1 MPSATSI
8 YHQPMSPQD
17 SKRARTIT
25 DASDEVFPAPVAVPN
40 EILARIFSFA
50 VDNLPSKPSMRTAAK
65 IGLICK
71 HWRKI
76 LYSTPSLWSR
86 LSVEFTDIDDHTG
99 DGIQKTTSTHA
110 LALCLALSHPMPLY
124 FRFCVKDAKNDWDL
138 RSWIKLD
145 AFNETYIAKAFYML
159 LGHSARWKQASFTS
173 DSWVVELLFTL
184 RHLRSP
190 GLESLTF
197 LVVDDA
203 QPYSWPE
210 DLEELESV
218 LTPRLRHL
226 DINLHIPYL
235 SPYWPSLKSLTIGFE
250 GPDECRYI
258 LSQALQLEVLTI
270 THIGFLPTTWRDTT
284 GNLILPRV
292 QQLNLTQCA
301 ACNLFDGLV
310 VPSLIELSLV
320 AFDENQE
327 HSAHVRAGIEECE
340 RHVPV
345 SLAVKHVVGLLENSK
360 VIVDK
365 FTADWYTPCGDL
377 LPIMALVQSTS
388 VLSLSHLDLDT
399 DTDFL
404 QHCLVR
410 CKPPLFPHLKELGLS
425 FDITPP
431 EVPAL
436 IASFG
441 LIEEFV
447 CARKAAGLRKLTLEQ
462 KNFYPESSKVAE
474 DLSPSIYASSSLA
487 RTLCKMSQAR
497 DLEVKWTAGPD
508 IDIMHYAAAYTVPLF

>member
-1 MPSATSI
+1 
-8 YHQPMSPQD
+8 MSPNE
-17 SKRARTIT
+17 SKKAKTTT
-25 DASDEVFPAPVAVPN
+25 DASEELSRAPVTVPN

-50 VDNLPSKPSMRTAAK
+50 VDNLPSEPSMRTAAK

-71 HWRKI
+71 HWRMI

-86 LSVEFTDIDDHTG
+86 LSVEFTDIDDDTGLG
-99 DGIQKTTSTHA
+99 DGIQKTTSTQA
-110 LALCLALSHPMPLY
+110 LALCLALSHPMPIY
-124 FRFCVKDAKNDWDL
+124 FQLCVKDAKNDWDL

-145 AFNETYIAKAFYML
+145 AFHETHIAKALYML

-173 DSWVVELLFTL
+173 DSWVVELIFTL

-190 GLESLTF
+190 ELESLTF
-197 LVVDDA
+197 LVFDDA

-210 DLEELESV
+210 DLEQLESA

-235 SPYWPSLKSLTIGFE
+235 NPYWSSLKSLTIGFE
-250 GPDECRYI
+250 GPDECHHI

-270 THIGFLPTTWRDTT
+270 THIGFLPTKDTT

-310 VPSLIELSLV
+310 VPSLTELGLV

-340 RHVPV
+340 RHVPI
-345 SLAVKHVVGLLENSK
+345 SLAVKHVVGLLESSK

-365 FTADWYTPCGDL
+365 FTAAWYTPCGEL
-377 LPIMALVQSTS
+377 LPVMALVQSTS
-388 VLSLSHLDLDT
+388 VLSLSHLDMDT
-399 DTDFL
+399 DLDFL
-404 QHCLVR
+404 EHCLVR

-431 EVPAL
+431 DVPAL

-462 KNFYPESSKVAE
+462 KDFSPESPEVAQ

-487 RTLCKMSQAR
+487 RTLCKMSEAR
-497 DLEVKWTAGPD
+497 DFEVQWTASPD